1 MTAVRGSHIPVLCN
15 SVLDLL
21 RVRPQGVYVD
31 CTVGLGGHSREILKG
46 LGKGHL
52 VVLDLDEDALRIAA
66 RRLSGSKARLSLHR
80 ENFRNLPRL
89 LRKLRIPRID
99 GCLADVGVS
108 SLQLETAERGFSFM
122 REGPLDMRMDRT
134 KTVTA
139 ASLVNDSPPER
150 LVEILR
156 TYGEVT
162 GAARVVAALVE
173 ERHRKPFETT
183 TELAAVVERV
193 KGWPRGTRL
202 HPATQVFQALRIEV
216 NQELK
221 NLEEFLTGVVDFLRP
236 GGRLVVLAFHS
247 LEDRLVKRAFARESG
262 KCICFSPR
270 DLCGCPRR
278 RRVRILTRK
287 PLRPSGQ
294 EVRTNPRSRSAR
306 LRAVERL
313 NSPVQG
319 RCQGGAG
326 SRAEGGRMPVG
337 FGLGDGTGKVGRGQD
352 R

>member
-1 MTAVRGSHIPVLCN
+1 MTGTDTAHIPVLCKT
-15 SVLDLL
+15 VLDHLQ
-21 RVRPQGVYVD
+21 VRPRGVYVD
-31 CTVGLGGHSREILKG
+31 CTVGPGGHSREILKR
-46 LGKGHL
+46 LGAGRL
-52 VVLDLDEDALRIAA
+52 VVLDLDEDALRLAA
-66 RRLSGSKARLSLHR
+66 RRLAPSKAKLSLHR

-89 LRKLRIPRID
+89 LRRLRIRRID

-108 SLQLETAERGFSFM
+108 SLQLDMAERGFSFLK
-122 REGPLDMRMDRT
+122 EGPLDMRMDRAQ
-134 KTVTA
+134 TVTA

-173 ERHRKPFETT
+173 ERHRKRFETT

-221 NLEEFLTGVVDFLRP
+221 NLEAFLSGVVDFLRP

-247 LEDRLVKRAFARESG
+247 LEDRLVKRSFARESG

-278 RRVRILTRK
+278 RRVRVLTRR
-287 PLRPSGQ
+287 PVRPSGQ
-294 EVRTNPRSRSAR
+294 EIRANPRARSAK

-313 NSPVQG
+313 NASSEG
-319 RCQGGAG
+319 CGAAG
-326 SRAEGGRMPVG
+326 SRTGRGRKAGGFR
-337 FGLGDGTGKVGRGQD
+337 LGDGAREANRG
-352 R
+352 

>member
-1 MTAVRGSHIPVLCN
+1 MTMTATGRAHIPVLCE

-31 CTVGLGGHSREILKG
+31 CTVGPGGHSGEILKR
-46 LGKGHL
+46 LGEGRL
-52 VVLDLDEDALRIAA
+52 VVLDLDEDALRLAA
-66 RRLSGSKARLSLHR
+66 RRLSGSQARLSLHR

-89 LRKLRIPRID
+89 LRKLRIRQID

-108 SLQLETAERGFSFM
+108 SLQLDMAERGFSFM
-122 REGPLDMRMDRT
+122 QEGPLDMRMDRT
-134 KTVTA
+134 QTVTA
-139 ASLVNDSPPER
+139 ANVVNESSPER

-156 TYGEVT
+156 AYGEVT

-173 ERHRKPFETT
+173 ERHRRRFETT

-221 NLEEFLTGVVDFLRP
+221 NLEAFLSAVVDFLRP

-262 KCICFSPR
+262 KCICFFPR

-287 PLRPSGQ
+287 PVRPSGD
-294 EVRTNPRSRSAR
+294 EIRTNPRARSAK

-313 NSPVQG
+313 NASTG
-319 RCQGGAG
+319 GHGGGAG
-326 SRAEGGRMPVG
+326 SRAERGRQAVG
-337 FGLGDGTGKVGRGQD
+337 SRLGDGAGAAN
-352 R
+352 

>member
-1 MTAVRGSHIPVLCN
+1 MTGTDTAHIPVLCKT
-15 SVLDLL
+15 VLDYLQ
-21 RVRPQGVYVD
+21 VRPRGVYVD
-31 CTVGLGGHSREILKG
+31 CTVGLGGHSREILKR
-46 LGKGHL
+46 LGEGRL
-52 VVLDLDEDALRIAA
+52 VVLDLDEAALRLAA
-66 RRLSGSKARLSLHR
+66 QRLGRSKARLSLHR

-89 LRKLRIPRID
+89 LRRLRIRRID

-108 SLQLETAERGFSFM
+108 SLQLDVAERGFSFLK
-122 REGPLDMRMDRT
+122 EGPLDMRMDRAQA
-134 KTVTA
+134 VTA

-156 TYGEVT
+156 TCGEVA

-173 ERHRKPFETT
+173 ERHRKRFETT

-221 NLEEFLTGVVDFLRP
+221 NLEAFLAGVVDFLRP

-247 LEDRLVKRAFARESG
+247 LEDRVVKRAFARESG

-278 RRVRILTRK
+278 RRVRILTRR
-287 PLRPSGQ
+287 PVRPSGQ
-294 EVRTNPRSRSAR
+294 EIRANPRARSAK

-313 NSPVQG
+313 DASNEG
-319 RCQGGAG
+319 CGAAG
-326 SRAEGGRMPVG
+326 SRAERGRKAGGFR
-337 FGLGDGTGKVGRGQD
+337 LGDGVREASRG
-352 R
+352 

>member
-1 MTAVRGSHIPVLCN
+1 MTMTGTDTAHIPVLCKT
-15 SVLDLL
+15 VLDHLQ
-21 RVRPQGVYVD
+21 VRPRGVYVD
-31 CTVGLGGHSREILKG
+31 CTVGLGGHSREILKR
-46 LGKGHL
+46 LGEGRL
-52 VVLDLDEDALRIAA
+52 VVLDLDEDALRLAA
-66 RRLSGSKARLSLHR
+66 RRLAQWKARLSLHR
-80 ENFRNLPRL
+80 ENFRNLPGL
-89 LRKLRIPRID
+89 LRRLRIRRID

-108 SLQLETAERGFSFM
+108 SLQLDVAERGFSFL
-122 REGPLDMRMDRT
+122 REGPLDMRMDRAQ
-134 KTVTA
+134 TVTA

-156 TYGEVT
+156 TCGEVT

-173 ERHRKPFETT
+173 ERHRKRFETT

-221 NLEEFLTGVVDFLRP
+221 NLEAFLSGVVDFLRP

-278 RRVRILTRK
+278 RRVRVLTRR
-287 PLRPSGQ
+287 PVRPSGS
-294 EVRTNPRSRSAR
+294 EIRANPRARSAK

-313 NSPVQG
+313 DASTEG
-319 RCQGGAG
+319 CGAAG
-326 SRAEGGRMPVG
+326 SRAKRGRKAGGFR
-337 FGLGDGTGKVGRGQD
+337 LGDGAREAKRG
-352 R
+352 

>member
-1 MTAVRGSHIPVLCN
+1 MTMTGTETVHIPVLCE
-15 SVLDLL
+15 SVLDHLQ
-21 RVRPQGVYVD
+21 VRPRGVYVD
-31 CTVGLGGHSREILKG
+31 CTVGPGGHSREILNRLEEG
-46 LGKGHL
+46 RL
-52 VVLDLDEDALRIAA
+52 VVLDLDEDALRLAA
-66 RRLSGSKARLSLHR
+66 RRLAGSKAKLSLHR

-89 LRKLRIPRID
+89 LRSLRIRRID

-108 SLQLETAERGFSFM
+108 SLQLDVAERGFSFLK
-122 REGPLDMRMDRT
+122 EGPLDMRMDRAQ
-134 KTVTA
+134 TVTA
-139 ASLVNDSPPER
+139 ASLVNTSPPER

-173 ERHRKPFETT
+173 ERHRKRFETT

-221 NLEEFLTGVVDFLRP
+221 NLEAFLSGVVDFLRP

-262 KCICFSPR
+262 KCTCFAPR

-278 RRVRILTRK
+278 RRVRVLTRR
-287 PLRPSGQ
+287 PVRPSGL
-294 EVRTNPRSRSAR
+294 EIRANPRARSAK

-313 NSPVQG
+313 NPST
-319 RCQGGAG
+319 GGAG
-326 SRAEGGRMPVG
+326 SCAQRARKAVG
-337 FGLGDGTGKVGRGQD
+337 PRWSNRVRG
-352 R
+352 